1 MMKYV
6 LNGVHYNV
14 DTCGDGFPLI
24 LLHGFTGDSSTWNP
38 FCKSWSNHSRLIMI
52 DIIGHGKTESP
63 EESNRYHILSVA
75 DDLHSLM
82 EQLGIEKAD
91 ILGYSMGGR
100 LALTFAVRYPHR
112 VRKLILESSS
122 PGLML
127 EEERQERRIQD
138 EKLAAFILEKGIEPF
153 ISYWENIPLFLS
165 QQTLPKSV
173 RDHLR
178 EQRLKNSKIGLA
190 NSLIGMG
197 TGAQPSWWDELEYLS
212 HETLLITGSLDQK
225 FCEIAKKMKI
235 KIKNCRWININ
246 GCGHAIHVEEP
257 KKFGTIVSGFLS
269 HSIGQN

>member
-1 MMKYV
+1 MKYV
-6 LNGVHYNV
+6 LNGVHYHV
-14 DTCGDGFPLI
+14 DTFGDGFPLI

-38 FCKSWSNHSRLIMI
+38 FCKSWSSHSRLIMI

-63 EESNRYHILSVA
+63 EESNRYHILSAA
-75 DDLHSLM
+75 DDLLSLI

-122 PGLML
+122 PGLIL

-138 EKLAAFILEKGIEPF
+138 EKLSSFILEKGIEPF
-153 ISYWENIPLFLS
+153 ISYWENIPLFRS

-173 RDHLR
+173 RDRLR

-197 TGAQPSWWDELEYLS
+197 TGSQPSWWDELEYLP
-212 HETLLITGSLDQK
+212 HETLLVTGSFDQK
-225 FCEIAKKMKI
+225 FCGIAKKMKI

-257 KKFGTIVSGFLS
+257 KKFDTIVSEFLT